1 MSMAQNFI
9 GGRVM
14 DKKLYRSNE
23 RRLFGVCGGLAEYIG
38 VDPTLVRFLWIIL
51 TLSGGSG
58 IFIYLIAALL
68 MDNRPDYVSKYE
80 ENPSNG

>member
-1 MSMAQNFI
+1 
-9 GGRVM
+9 M

-80 ENPSNG
+80 ERPIN